1 MSERFFVSQPIENS
15 RALVEG
21 PEAHHLAHVLRAKS
35 GDAIVLF
42 DGSGRDFDAR
52 IDKISKSAVECIVEH
67 ERTVNRESPISLTLA
82 VALPKGDRQRWLV
95 EKTVELGVARIIP
108 LLTERGVAQPVETAL
123 ARLRRSVIEASKQC
137 GRNTLMEI
145 GEPCRLDAL
154 IKAAKPI
161 PTRLIAHPGGSS
173 ILQACSNL
181 ATRAE
186 VVAAIGP
193 EGGFTEAEV
202 GQALASGWM
211 TVSLGP
217 RILRVETAASAIA
230 ACLCLSESEKN

>member
-21 PEAHHLAHVLRAKS
+21 PEAHHLAHVLRAKP
-35 GDAIVLF
+35 GDAVVLF
-42 DGSGRDFDAR
+42 DGSGREFDAR
-52 IDKISKSAVECIVEH
+52 IEKISKSAVECIVEH
-67 ERTVNRESPISLTLA
+67 ERTVNRESPISLSLA

-154 IKAAKPI
+154 ITATKSI

-173 ILQACSNL
+173 ILQACSSL
-181 ATRAE
+181 APRAE

-211 TVSLGP
+211 IVSLGP
-217 RILRVETAASAIA
+217 RILRVETAASAVA
-230 ACLCLSESEKN
+230 ACFCLGESLEN